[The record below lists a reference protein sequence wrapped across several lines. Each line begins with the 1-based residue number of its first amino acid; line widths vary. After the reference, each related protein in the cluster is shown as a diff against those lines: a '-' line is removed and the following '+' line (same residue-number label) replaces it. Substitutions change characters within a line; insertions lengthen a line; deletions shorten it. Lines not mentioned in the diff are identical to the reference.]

1 MYVKYFTERT
11 LTVVIAKKTK
21 KQKKLI
27 LVYDFII
34 VDFKELSVLFK
45 IKLLYTFVDKT

>member
-1 MYVKYFTERT
+1 M

-21 KQKKLI
+21 KNKLI